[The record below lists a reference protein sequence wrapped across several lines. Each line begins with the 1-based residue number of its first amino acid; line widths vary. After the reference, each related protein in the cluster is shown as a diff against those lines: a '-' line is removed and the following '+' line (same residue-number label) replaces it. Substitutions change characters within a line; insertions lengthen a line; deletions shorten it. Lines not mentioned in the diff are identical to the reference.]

1 MSDKEEKIMPMWL
14 CRPGPDKGVDIL
26 ASVGTLGFGSSKICV
41 QVKST
46 DMSVDR
52 IVLDS
57 VYTS

>member
-52 IVLDS
+52 IVLD
-57 VYTS
+57 